1 MQKSLSPV
9 ANKRRPLDGIRV
21 IEIGQL
27 LAGPFAGCMLA
38 YFGAELIKIE
48 PPETG
53 DPIRGWRVLENGTSL
68 WWRSLGRNKKSI
80 TLNLKKIEGQK
91 IARQL
96 IDTADVVIENF
107 RPGVMEGWGLGPTEI
122 KKTNPK
128 CVYARISGY
137 GQTGPYASK
146 PGFASVCEGMSGFRF
161 VNGFADQAPVRPNL
175 SIGDTIAGIHA
186 ALGITLALLERER
199 NGANE
204 GDGQVVDVALY
215 EAMFNL
221 MEAVVPEFDGAGVIR
236 QPSGTTV
243 TGIVPTNT
251 YRCKNRKYVVIGGN
265 GDSIF
270 QRLMEVV
277 GQPEMAYDPRM
288 ANNAGRV
295 IHEAEIDHVL
305 ATWCLS
311 KDSDE
316 ILALLEKA
324 RVPGGPI
331 YNVEDM
337 FADPHFNA
345 RGMFEQVEING
356 KPLKIP
362 AILPKLSETPG
373 RTDWPG
379 LEVGSHTQD
388 ILENILNLSSAE
400 INTLREA
407 GVI

>member
-1 MQKSLSPV
+1 MLS
-9 ANKRRPLDGIRV
+9 AAHKRRPLDGIRI
-21 IEIGQL
+21 IEVGQL

-48 PPETG
+48 PPELG

-80 TLNLKKIEGQK
+80 TLDLKKIEGRK
-91 IARQL
+91 IARKL
-96 IDTADVVIENF
+96 IDSADVVIENF
-107 RPGVMEGWGLGPTEI
+107 RPGVMEAWGLGPNEI
-122 KKTNPK
+122 KTTNPK
-128 CVYARISGY
+128 CIYARISGY
-137 GQTGPYASK
+137 GQTGPYANK
-146 PGFASVCEGMSGFRF
+146 PGFASVCEGLSGFRY

-175 SIGDTIAGIHA
+175 SVGDTIAGIHA
-186 ALGITLALLERER
+186 ALGIVLALLERER
-199 NGANE
+199 NDTAGGGE
-204 GDGQVVDVALY
+204 GQVVDVALY

-221 MEAVVPEFDGAGVIR
+221 MEAVVPEYDGAGVVR
-236 QPSGTTV
+236 EPSGTTV

-270 QRLMEVV
+270 KRLMEVA
-277 GQPEMAYDPRM
+277 GYPQMANDPRM
-288 ANNAGRV
+288 ASNAGRV
-295 IHEAEIDHVL
+295 IHEAEIDHAL

-316 ILALLEKA
+316 ILMLLDNA

-345 RGMFEQVEING
+345 RGMFEDVEVNG
-356 KPLKIP
+356 RPLKIP

-379 LEVGSHTQD
+379 LEVGSHTQE
-388 ILENILNLSSAE
+388 ILEKMLNLLPAE
-400 INTLREA
+400 IVALKKA

>member
-1 MQKSLSPV
+1 MKNS
-9 ANKRRPLDGIRV
+9 RRPLDGIRV
-21 IEIGQL
+21 IEVGQL
-27 LAGPFAGCMLA
+27 LAGPFAGAMLA
-38 YFGAELIKIE
+38 YFGAEVIKIE
-48 PPETG
+48 PPEG

-80 TLNLKKIEGQK
+80 TLDLKKSEACA
-91 IARQL
+91 IAKKL
-96 IDTADVVIENF
+96 IDSADIVIENF
-107 RPGVMEGWGLGPTEI
+107 RPGVMEKWGLGPEAF
-122 KKTNPK
+122 KQTNPK
-128 CVYARISGY
+128 LVYARISGY

-146 PGFASVCEGMSGFRF
+146 AGFASVCEGMSGFRY

-175 SIGDTIAGIHA
+175 SIGDTISGIHA
-186 ALGITLALLERER
+186 ALGIALALLERER
-199 NGANE
+199 NPDENAE
-204 GDGQVVDVALY
+204 GQVVDVALY
-215 EAMFNL
+215 ESMFNL

-270 QRLMEVV
+270 QRLMEVA
-277 GQPEMAYDPRM
+277 GHPEMASDPRM
-288 ANNAGRV
+288 SNNAGRV
-295 IHEAEIDHVL
+295 IHEAEIDHAL

-311 KDSDE
+311 KESDE
-316 ILALLEKA
+316 ILELLEKA
-324 RVPGGPI
+324 RVPAGPI

-337 FADPHFNA
+337 FADPHFNS

-362 AILPKLSETPG
+362 AILPKLAQTPG

-379 LEVGSHTQD
+379 LEIGSHTNA
-388 ILENILNLSSAE
+388 ILEELLNLSPAE
-400 INTLREA
+400 INQLKLD

>member
-1 MQKSLSPV
+1 MKTP
-9 ANKRRPLDGIRV
+9 RRPLDGIRV

-38 YFGAELIKIE
+38 YFGAEVIKIE
-48 PPETG
+48 PPEG
-53 DPIRGWRVLENGTSL
+53 DPIRGWRVLENGTSH
-68 WWRSLGRNKKSI
+68 WWRSIGRNKKSI
-80 TLNLKKIEGQK
+80 TLDLKKSEGQK

-96 IDTADVVIENF
+96 IDSADVVIENF
-107 RPGVMEGWGLGPTEI
+107 RPGVMESWGLGPDEI
-122 KKTNPK
+122 KKSNPK
-128 CVYARISGY
+128 LVYARISGY

-146 PGFASVCEGMSGFRF
+146 PGFASVCEGISGFRY

-175 SIGDTIAGIHA
+175 SIGDTISGIHA
-186 ALGITLALLERER
+186 ALGITLALLNRER
-199 NGANE
+199 NNE
-204 GDGQVVDVALY
+204 GNGQVVDVALY
-215 EAMFNL
+215 ESMFNL
-221 MEAVVPEFDGAGVIR
+221 MEAVVPEFSGAGVIR

-270 QRLMEVV
+270 QRLMEVA
-277 GQPEMAYDPRM
+277 GHPEMANDARM
-288 ANNAGRV
+288 VNNAGRV
-295 IHEAEIDHVL
+295 IHEAEIDHAL

-311 KDSDE
+311 KDSEE
-316 ILALLEKA
+316 ILELLDKA
-324 RVPGGPI
+324 RVPAGPI

-373 RTDWPG
+373 RTEWPG
-379 LEVGSHTQD
+379 LEIGSHTQD
-388 ILENILNLSSAE
+388 ILKNILNLSVAD
-400 INTLREA
+400 INQLKQK

>member
-53 DPIRGWRVLENGTSL
+53 DPIRGWRVLEDGTSL

-80 TLNLKKIEGQK
+80 TLDLKKIEGQK

-199 NGANE
+199 NDANE

-270 QRLMEVV
+270 QRLMEVA

-288 ANNAGRV
+288 ANNTGRV
-295 IHEAEIDHVL
+295 IHEAEIDHAL
-305 ATWCLS
+305 AIWCLS

-316 ILALLEKA
+316 ILALLDKA